1 MNKFS
6 IIAAL
11 LLLAVP
17 LTMAAGQKKKIEGGT
32 TLEKV
37 TSPVTTKNDEAKHKF
52 IFCYKYAW
60 DKKNED
66 PIEIYAIVDYYKEGN
81 NFNDLD
87 IKVFTTRDLERATQR
102 KEANRFLLGNVK
114 GSEFKKNIEV
124 VLADSPYAFRN
135 EKEYPKGVLLCKMQ
149 ICFNIKD
156 SVYAPFIRKCKIKYR
171 KMKDKYKERMSSN
184 PNITIVYDGNGNL
197 LYADSEGKHHVR
209 KKK

>member
-1 MNKFS
+1 MNKIS

-17 LTMAAGQKKKIEGGT
+17 LKMAAGQKAGIESDATVG
-32 TLEKV
+32 KV
-37 TSPVTTKNDEAKHKF
+37 TSQVTTKDDESKHKF

-66 PIEIYAIVDYYKEGN
+66 PVEIYAIVDYYKDGN

-87 IKVFTTRDLERATQR
+87 IKVFTTRDLERATHR

-114 GSEFKKNIEV
+114 GPDFKKNIEV
-124 VLADSPYAFRN
+124 VLADSPHAFRN

-149 ICFNIKD
+149 VCFNIKD

-171 KMKDKYKERMSSN
+171 KMKDTYKDRMSSN
-184 PNITIVYDGNGNL
+184 PNIMIVYDGDGNL
-197 LYADSEGKHHVR
+197 LYVDSEGKHHVR